1 MPREPKKPIEYINV
15 HLLKADIKSADAAI
29 SKDKKPESIKATSA
43 VLNGGSLYYQAPP
56 PNPVGWQN
64 FLRPAFGKGVDR
76 FRSQHASAVLF
87 FPAGGRMFAVT
98 FGYGRSLLAESAL
111 EADFG
116 LRTALNLCE
125 PLTLRAV
132 DYRTIE
138 ERTRIGRVQLSEE
151 GSVNAFRMDM
161 DTDLL
166 RGLEARSNDQSVC
179 ERLGARW
186 SSLTVGARVEIKEL
200 PTLAAK
206 LLRSYGK
213 RKLPPDFEWI
223 DNVRRV
229 TDPSLITDLDAEL
242 ESRLDRDRHAG
253 IRLAMPEMTGGVLGM
268 DAKFFKPDGIDF
280 DASVATYLNG
290 RRLRAS
296 GGTLHAAKHNHH
308 VVLVDPASGNERH
321 SLSVYRCVVAEIV
334 YQGRLYLLADGEWF
348 ALDRD
353 FVTEVDAAL
362 GKIKVLR
369 HGLPAWNAGEHEGP
383 WNTRASKHWKDA
395 ALLDKSNIT
404 HGGRYSRIEPA
415 DLLTKGRVLAH
426 VKRRDK
432 NSSGLSH
439 LFAQGTVSA
448 DLISR
453 DRSFRKKV
461 ADELPKGHAALAQEL
476 KALNFDP
483 RKWTVGYVLLGA
495 DKANPAGGL
504 PFFSKV
510 NLRKHADRLA
520 SMQYRV
526 GLIGV

>member
-1 MPREPKKPIEYINV
+1 MQFQPKKPLKYINI
-15 HLLKADIKSADAAI
+15 HLLKASIESADAAI
-29 SKDKKPESIKATSA
+29 VQDKNPQSVKAA
-43 VLNGGSLYYQAPP
+43 RDVLSGGTLYYQAPRL
-56 PNPVGWQN
+56 NPVGWQG
-64 FLRPAFGKGVDR
+64 FLRPAFGSEVER
-76 FRSQHASAVLF
+76 FLSQHASAVLL
-87 FPAGGRMFAVT
+87 FPAGRRTFAVT

-125 PLTLRAV
+125 PSTLRAV

-138 ERTRIGRVQLSEE
+138 ERTRIGRIQLSEE

-166 RGLEARSNDQSVC
+166 RGLDARSNDQSVC
-179 ERLGARW
+179 EHLGARW
-186 SSLTVGARVEIKEL
+186 SNLTVGARVEIKDL
-200 PTLAAK
+200 PALAEK
-206 LLRSYGK
+206 LLKSYRK

-223 DNVRRV
+223 DNVRLM
-229 TDPSLITDLDAEL
+229 TDPSLVAALDNEL
-242 ESRLDRDRHAG
+242 ESRLDANKHAG
-253 IRLAMPEMTGGVLGM
+253 IRLAMPEMTGGVLGL

-290 RRLRAS
+290 RPRVS
-296 GGTLHAAKHNHH
+296 GGTLHAAKNNHH
-308 VVLVDPASGNERH
+308 IVLVDSASGNERH
-321 SLSVYRCVVAEIV
+321 SLAVYRCVVAEIEH
-334 YQGRLYLLADGEWF
+334 QGRLYLLADGEWF

-353 FVTEVDAAL
+353 FAADVDAAL
-362 GKIKVLR
+362 GRIKVLR
-369 HGLPAWNAGEHEGP
+369 HSLPAWNHGEHEGP
-383 WNTRASKHWKDA
+383 WNTRACKHWKDA

-404 HGGRYSRIEPA
+404 HGGRHSRIEPA
-415 DLLTKGRVLAH
+415 DLLTKGRVLGH

-439 LFAQGTVSA
+439 LFAQGAVSA
-448 DLISR
+448 ELISR

-461 ADELPKGHAALAQEL
+461 AEELPKSHAVLASEL
-476 KALNFDP
+476 KAASFDP
-483 RKWTVGYVLLGA
+483 RQWTVGYVLLGGNTT
-495 DKANPAGGL
+495 NPAGDL